1 MEIDFMLDGI
11 SAKSKGIVLQK
22 PIEFSEAQLNV
33 TTINVAGRDGDLH
46 ITDGVY
52 KQRTANALC
61 YALDD
66 TDVSAKMQGIM
77 AFLFGDMGVRKLSTD
92 DVYYWRAL
100 VTSAGALTPRM
111 RLLNVFNIAFSCEPF
126 RYLKVG
132 DTAVTLKSGGTI
144 VNPTAF
150 SSKPLIYMSL
160 STTTGTMT
168 VNGRGYSFLAPGAAT
183 TAVLDC
189 ENMDFRGTNG
199 SNLNSLLVNSSGFPE
214 FQPGTNTVSWSG
226 GVNVTSI
233 VPQWRT
239 L

>member
-1 MEIDFMLDGI
+1 MEIDFTLDGV
-11 SAKSKGIVLQK
+11 SAKSKGVILQK

-33 TTINVAGRDGDLH
+33 TTVNVAGRDGDLH
-46 ITDGVY
+46 ITDGTY

-66 TDVSAKMQGIM
+66 TDVSAKMQSIM
-77 AFLFGDMGVRKLSTD
+77 AFLFGDMGMKKLSTD

-132 DTAVTLKSGGTI
+132 DTTVTLESGGTI
-144 VNPTAF
+144 INPTMF
-150 SSKPLIYMSL
+150 PSKPLVYLTL
-160 STTTGTMT
+160 SASGTLT
-168 VNGRGYSFLAPGAAT
+168 VNSVVYSFNAPET
-183 TAVLDC
+183 TVTAILDC
-189 ENMDFRGTNG
+189 ETMDLRGTEG
-199 SNLNSLLVNSSGFPE
+199 TNLNSLFIGKDFPNFRAGE
-214 FQPGTNTVSWSG
+214 NTVSWSG
-226 GVNVTSI
+226 GVSVTSI
-233 VPQWRT
+233 TPHWRT